1 MRLHLGA
8 AFGAGYQASDRFSV
22 PDLLWTGAMRV
33 FGVVSVGYERLAFDM
48 AERTGNIWLAEF
60 MP

>member
-8 AFGAGYQASDRFSV
+8 AFGAGYQASDRLPG
-22 PDLLWTGAMRV
+22 PDLSWTGATRV
-33 FGVVSVGYERLAFDM
+33 FGVVSVGRERLTFDM

-60 MP
+60 KR